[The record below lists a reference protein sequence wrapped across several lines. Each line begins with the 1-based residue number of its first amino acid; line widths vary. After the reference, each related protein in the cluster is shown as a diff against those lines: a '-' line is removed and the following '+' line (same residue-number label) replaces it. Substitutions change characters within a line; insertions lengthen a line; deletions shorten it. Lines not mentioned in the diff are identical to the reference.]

1 MMKIKPDGLAVV
13 ADKAHQMYNRVGW
26 LDECFPNVE
35 TGDVVCHWVDLQGS
49 EYELPEYGQL
59 MPYEDAIRGRIGNLI
74 TGGNFHL
81 AIGKTIYE
89 SCLEGRISVRVRP
102 ELRNLDPQQLKVLA
116 EQMYLTFSVY

>member
-1 MMKIKPDGLAVV
+1 MFNSDTLAVV
-13 ADKAHQMYNRVGW
+13 ADKNHTMYNKVGW
-26 LDECFPNVE
+26 IAECFPDTE
-35 TGDVVCHWVDLQGS
+35 TGDVVVHWVDLKGT

-59 MPYEDAIRGRIGNLI
+59 ITYEDAVKGRVGNFI

-102 ELRNLDPQQLKVLA
+102 ELQGLDPQQLKTMA
-116 EQMYLTFSVY
+116 EQMFLTFSIY